1 MGNHSNIS
9 PPALNDPWDMLF
21 LVVILKNV
29 CCYLS
34 PVWDTLVKSWSASL
48 KADTWR
54 LRQRSQCS
62 WLVFIRRS
70 RGTTSTKAERLGN
83 QLNRGQGQIRRFSWA
98 PLSRQLPKL
107 EHDRV
112 SLNYT
117 IRERPR
123 WLHCVGYWSSALS
136 SSSMDMERSVQGRG
150 RPVIIA

>member
-83 QLNRGQGQIRRFSWA
+83 QLNRGQGQILRFRWA
-98 PLSRQLPKL
+98 PLQSTTAAKFRTWQGF
-107 EHDRV
+107 V
-112 SLNYT
+112 S
-117 IRERPR
+117 IKERPR
-123 WLHCVGYWSSALS
+123 WAAPMCGLLIIW
-136 SSSMDMERSVQGRG
+136 MELILNEYGQVCPKMGQ
-150 RPVIIA
+150 AC